1 MDDNAKRLL
10 KEIRDACLAF
20 TGGGD
25 GATETTLA
33 SILAAVDGLEA
44 SLTAIA
50 NSVDGLEGFNDGV
63 ETLLTA
69 LNGYVD
75 GLEGSVDGLETLAT
89 TLNGYVDG
97 LEGLVDGL
105 EGGIGAAADAAATVG
120 STGSITAKLRLMTSQ
135 LDAIQ
140 TAVQLIDNAVS
151 GAGFNIT
158 QLGGVNITMN
168 NGAAGTGVQR
178 VTIADDSTGQIIAR
192 GAVAQDA
199 AIAGNPLQNGGRA
212 STAAP
217 TDMSAD
223 GDLVYLWLTR
233 KGATVVDGGYAHD
246 AVDAGGPVKIG
257 GRALAHGT
265 NPTAVAAAD
274 RTDWLFNRAGIPW
287 VIGGHPNIITK
298 ELNVTD
304 ADGAQTDAAII
315 TVSSGTKI
323 VVTKVS
329 AMADGA
335 NTGDVACRIGFGTAN
350 VPSADG
356 NGLVLSHPGI
366 KSGSGVVEGTGAGIV
381 GIGGDGEDL
390 RVTCEDPAGG
400 ALNILVTYYTIES

>member
-1 MDDNAKRLL
+1 MDDNAKKLL
-10 KEIRDACLAF
+10 KEIRDACLAI
-20 TGGGD
+20 TPGGGGGGD
-25 GATETTLA
+25 ASEATLLN
-33 SILAAVDGLEA
+33 ILAALDGVEA
-44 SLTAIA
+44 SLTAIGS
-50 NSVDGLEGFNDGV
+50 SVDGLEGF
-63 ETLLTA
+63 T
-69 LNGYVD
+69 
-75 GLEGSVDGLETLAT
+75 DGLETLIT

-105 EGGIGAAADAAATVG
+105 EGAVGTTADAAATAG
-120 STGSITAKLRLMTSQ
+120 STGTQAAKLRLMTTQ
-135 LDAIQ
+135 LDGIL

-151 GAGFNIT
+151 GAGFNVT

-168 NGAAGTGVQR
+168 NGSAGTGVQR
-178 VTIADDSTGQIIAR
+178 VTIADDSTGQIISR
-192 GAVAQDA
+192 GPAAQDA
-199 AIAGNPLQNGGRA
+199 AIAGNPLANGGRA
-212 STAAP
+212 SAAAP
-217 TDMSAD
+217 SDMSAD
-223 GDLVYLWLTR
+223 GDIVYLWLSR
-233 KGATVVDGGYAHD
+233 KGATIVDGGYAHD

-298 ELNVTD
+298 EYAVTD
-304 ADGAQTDAAII
+304 ADGAQTDAAIV
-315 TVSSGTKI
+315 TVGAGSKI
-323 VVTKVS
+323 VVTKIS

-366 KSGSGVVEGTGAGIV
+366 KSGSGVVEGTGAGIL
-381 GIGGDGEDL
+381 GIGADNEDL

-400 ALNILVTYYTIES
+400 AINILVSYYTIES